1 MTKTKKS
8 LVISVGGSIIVPAAG
23 INIKWLK
30 EFRAFILRET
40 KNYSQIYLI
49 CGGGSIARNY
59 VKAAKEIFPVNRENK
74 NWEQARD
81 WLGISATKLN
91 AQLIKTI
98 FGSLA
103 HPEIIADPT
112 KIIKTN
118 KKIIIAAG
126 YRPGFST
133 DFDAVLIALNHQ
145 AEMVVNLSNIDY
157 VYEKDPRAFPEAKR
171 VENISWPN
179 FQKIV
184 GTKWRPGLNAP
195 FDPIASKKAAQA
207 KLKVIILNGEKI
219 KNLEDCLRGKKF
231 KGTTIR

>member
-1 MTKTKKS
+1 MKKS
-8 LVISVGGSIIVPAAG
+8 LVISVGGSLIVPAEG
-23 INIKWLK
+23 ININWLK

-40 KNYSQIYLI
+40 KNYSKIYLI

-59 VKAAKEIFPVNRENK
+59 IKAAKDIYPVNHESK

-91 AQLIKTI
+91 AQLVKTI

-103 HPEIIADPT
+103 YPEVIIDPT
-112 KIIKTN
+112 KNIKAN

-126 YRPGFST
+126 YKPGWST
-133 DFDAVLIALNHQ
+133 DYDAVLIAKNHQ
-145 AEMVVNLSNIDY
+145 AEMVINLSNIDY
-157 VYEKDPRAFPEAKR
+157 VYEKDPREFPEAKR
-171 VENISWPN
+171 IENITWSD

-195 FDPIASKKAAQA
+195 FDPIASQEAKKN
-207 KLKVIILNGEKI
+207 KLKVVILNGKNI
-219 KNLEDCLRGKKF
+219 NNLEDCLNGKKF
-231 KGTTIR
+231 KGTTIE